1 MTISIAER
9 NKELRFLLERNTVQ
23 LEFIKADGQVRLM
36 TCTLR
41 PELIELEPTSAT
53 PRRVNDEVIR
63 VFDLDLKE
71 WRSFRI
77 DRLKSTK
84 LL

>member
-1 MTISIAER
+1 MTILIEAR
-9 NKELRFLLERNTVQ
+9 NKELRFLLEHNIVQ
-23 LEFIKADGQVRLM
+23 LEFIKADGQLRVM
-36 TCTLR
+36 TCTLK
-41 PELIELEPTSAT
+41 PDLIIQEPTPKTAIKQ
-53 PRRVNDEVIR
+53 NDEVIR